1 MKWLQRISC
10 LSQYQN
16 ISGTKRSNE
25 NLNNFTFETL
35 YATNTPEEEII
46 KLSDNISISIKETME
61 SWVKRMNNRGAK

>member
-1 MKWLQRISC
+1 M
-10 LSQYQN
+10 
-16 ISGTKRSNE
+16 SNE

-35 YATNTPEEEII
+35 YATNPPEKEEIV